1 MLRRIRLLALFLA
14 FASILPVSAGC
25 MPGDAPSQGPVD
37 PTGFATYSHPTGVF
51 TLSLPPDW
59 VIGDRSDAFALDVTF
74 SPPDA
79 PDPLAGVTVINAQT
93 LAQSRPDTGSDAAGG
108 IINLDELADLYLARV
123 VEPSG
128 GTYKE
133 VDRQLQGDGSLRVR
147 YLIDS
152 PDGTSQHNDFL
163 QVSGPYFV
171 AMRTRLTDDPA
182 RQLTLESIVN
192 TLRVDVNAGWAS
204 DPAGAAATG
213 AQLVGFANL
222 NHWADSSGGFVLVG
236 QVINQADEPLEF
248 IRINAGVYD
257 AAGDLLT
264 EQDDFVSS
272 DMLLPGELAP
282 YSITFSDGL
291 PPGAERYT
299 LEASARYADVT
310 TQTFYGP
317 ENFALSSEA
326 AFEENG
332 VLVVRGQVRNEG
344 NLSASLVKV
353 IVAVF
358 DEERRIVA
366 TDTSLVEDPSLAVGD
381 VSAFSVRFFELGGAP
396 GSFVVIA
403 QGTIAE

>member
-1 MLRRIRLLALFLA
+1 MMRRTRPLALFLA
-14 FASILPVSAGC
+14 LAFVPLALAGC
-25 MPGDAPSQGPVD
+25 MPGDTPTPGFVD
-37 PTGFATYSHPTGVF
+37 PAGFATYVHPTGVF
-51 TLSLPPDW
+51 ALSLPPDW
-59 VIGDRSDAFALDVTF
+59 VIGDRSDAFELDVAF

-79 PDPLAGVTVINAQT
+79 PDPLAQVTVISAQT
-93 LAQSRPDTGSDAAGG
+93 LAQSRPETGDAAAGG
-108 IINLDELADLYLARV
+108 IVNLDDLADLYLERV

-133 VDRQLQGDGSLRVR
+133 VDRELQGDGSLRIR

-152 PDGTSQHNDFL
+152 PGGTSQHNDFL
-163 QVSGPYFV
+163 QVTGPYFV

-182 RQLTLESIVN
+182 RQRTLGLIVN

-204 DPAGAAATG
+204 DPTGAAATG

-222 NHWADSSGGFVLVG
+222 NHWADSSGGFVVVG

-257 AAGDLLT
+257 AAGNLLA

-272 DMLLPGELAP
+272 DMLLPGQLAP

-326 AFEENG
+326 TFEANG

-344 NLSASLVKV
+344 NLNANLVKV
-353 IVAVF
+353 IVTVF
-358 DEERRIVA
+358 DEQRRVVA
-366 TDTSLVEDPSLAVGD
+366 TDTSLVEMPSLAVGD
-381 VSAFSVRFFELGGAP
+381 VSNFSVRFFELGGSP
-396 GSFVVIA
+396 GSFVVTA

>member
-1 MLRRIRLLALFLA
+1 MRRTRLIALFLA
-14 FASILPVSAGC
+14 LASLPLALAGC
-25 MPGDAPSQGPVD
+25 MPGDAPAPGIVD
-37 PTGFATYSHPTGVF
+37 PAGFATYAHPTGVF
-51 TLSLPPDW
+51 SLSLPPDW
-59 VIGDRSDAFALDVTF
+59 VIGDRSDAFELDVDF

-79 PDPLAGVTVINAQT
+79 PDPLAGVTVISAQT
-93 LAQSRPDTGSDAAGG
+93 LVQSRPDTGDAAGG
-108 IINLDELADLYLARV
+108 VVNLDDLADIYLARV

-133 VDRQLQGDGSLRVR
+133 IDRELQGDGSLRIR

-152 PDGTSQHNDFL
+152 PGGTSQHNDFL
-163 QVSGPYFV
+163 QVTGPYFV
-171 AMRTRLTDDPA
+171 AMRTRLPDDPA
-182 RQLTLESIVN
+182 RQRTLGLIVN
-192 TLRVDVNAGWAS
+192 TLHVNVNAGWAS

-222 NHWADSSGGFVLVG
+222 NHWADSSGGFVVVG

-257 AAGDLLT
+257 AAGELLT
-264 EQDDFVSS
+264 NQDDFVSS

-282 YSITFSDGL
+282 FSIVFNDGL

-317 ENFALSSEA
+317 ENFALTSEA
-326 AFEENG
+326 TFDENG

-344 NLSASLVKV
+344 NFSANLVKV
-353 IVAVF
+353 IVTVF
-358 DEERRIVA
+358 DEQRRVVA
-366 TDTSLVEDPSLAVGD
+366 TDTSLVETPSLAVGD
-381 VSAFSVRFFELGGAP
+381 VSSFSVRFFELGGTP
-396 GSFVVIA
+396 GSFVVTA